1 MTQNFML
8 NLYFILH
15 INTTNIRS
23 YSSWY
28 RGAGGGWVTPCDAY
42 SERLCPKGQLFS
54 SFGFIKW
61 YRIS

>member
-15 INTTNIRS
+15 INTANIRS

-28 RGAGGGWVTPCDAY
+28 RGGGWVKLPVMLTRRGSARKDN
-42 SERLCPKGQLFS
+42 LFQAL
-54 SFGFIKW
+54 GLIKW